1 MFKGKLA
8 VLCLVAAALL
18 VANST
23 AFAGIIDPCNSTCS
37 VVLVGAP
44 STPVVLAAC
53 PQGDGGTIISQ
64 GWRLDLTI
72 EDGVGNGIAGISPT
86 DFWLDD
92 QDPGVLLLDLCG
104 GSASSGAD
112 SLTNASG
119 QTTMSNTT
127 MAASNTG
134 AVGIGTVGNGGGAPE
149 CPNGVIVVVQGTI
162 ISTGC
167 PTPVAVV
174 HPVNVRSFD
183 LNGDK
188 VVNSLDLFAF
198 AQDYPPNPFGS
209 CTDYNHSGTG
219 DLGDL
224 TTFALHFG
232 PPSHSCQ

>member
-37 VVLVGAP
+37 VVLAGA
-44 STPVVLAAC
+44 SGTPVILAAC
-53 PQGDGGTIISQ
+53 PQGDGGSFIAQ
-64 GWRLDLTI
+64 GWYLDLTI
-72 EDGVGNGIAGISPT
+72 EDGVGNGIENISPT
-86 DFWLDD
+86 DFWIDD
-92 QDPGVLLLDLCG
+92 QDPAVVLLALCG

-119 QTTMSNTT
+119 ETTMSNTSL
-127 MAASNTG
+127 AASNTG
-134 AVGIGTVGNGGGAPE
+134 ATGVGTVGNAGGPFCA
-149 CPNGVIVVVQGTI
+149 NGVIVVVQGTI

-174 HPVNVRSFD
+174 HPVNPRSFD
-183 LNGDK
+183 LTGDGI
-188 VVNSLDLFAF
+188 VNSSDLFSF
-198 AQDYPPNPFGS
+198 ALDYPPNLFGS
-209 CTDYNHSGTG
+209 CTDYNASGTG
-219 DLGDL
+219 DLPDL